1 MSKVVSKV
9 IPKPFKNVY
18 EIEPQGKYVTFAVS
32 TKGRHQE
39 MEEYLIYD
47 LNSFVADVGG
57 YLGLLLGQSLYGIY
71 QLAASKLT

>member
-1 MSKVVSKV
+1 M
-9 IPKPFKNVY
+9 
-18 EIEPQGKYVTFAVS
+18 TFAVS

-39 MEEYLIYD
+39 MEEYLLYD

-71 QLAASKLT
+71 QLVASKLT